1 MSKQSE
7 LDPNLVAWLF
17 DDSETDPAT
26 GVSKNEG

>member
-7 LDPNLVAWLF
+7 LDPRLLAWLF
-17 DDSETDPAT
+17 DDGDTDPDT